1 MGNTDNGQ
9 HRSKGAATGAGA
21 DKTEQDMAD
30 MAADQ
35 LSYAA
40 DLVLELK
47 GISERL
53 GAGTL
58 ATILGLAHAEAQQ
71 ELRRRGR

>member
-1 MGNTDNGQ
+1 MSDARAGPS
-9 HRSKGAATGAGA
+9 RSENAGGDAGLGGAP
-21 DKTEQDMAD
+21 QDPVNL
-30 MAADQ
+30 AADQ
-35 LSYAA
+35 LNYVA

-47 GISERL
+47 SISERL

-71 ELRRRGR
+71 ELRRRAR